1 MHTSSPRAQDEDIV
15 EDPLNVIGHDDGNF
29 RVPKSITKPPG
40 PDIIKWQKSTGTKEG
55 RLVGFY
61 TQRERKQKIRK
72 FKVKIQRW
80 KKKNKYRRV
89 LIGRSQVARLKAR
102 LDGKFRTADCKD
114 PTVSQTGFTNG
125 IFSDYEVIRRNKEL
139 ELFQADKDFNK
150 IVDFAV
156 L

>member
-1 MHTSSPRAQDEDIV
+1 MMTGISEYRNPSLSHQDQTLSSDKKV
-15 EDPLNVIGHDDGNF
+15 LV
-29 RVPKSITKPPG
+29 
-40 PDIIKWQKSTGTKEG
+40 TKEG